1 MSAYPT
7 DLASGITGNQS
18 EVFDWFGNH
27 RTCTD
32 EAIFPE
38 FVAANNSRV
47 GADTGTLADEG
58 GDVLIAPHDGRPRI
72 IDVGEN
78 HRRAEKDVIFTD
90 NACVDAD
97 IVLHLHVASEF
108 DPWAYNDVLADIAR
122 LAEFSSG
129 HDMTKV
135 PDFAAGADLCRR
147 VYDGGRMGKE
157 CSRRRVTSDE

>member
-1 MSAYPT
+1 MTTPAH
-7 DLASGITGNQS
+7 DLPRSY
-18 EVFDWFGNH
+18 W
-27 RTCTD
+27 RTTV
-32 EAIFPE
+32 AAAGAGLLTAFNTNKTSWVGLAL
-38 FVAANNSRV
+38 FVAVCLMAV
-47 GADTGTLADEG
+47 FAP
-58 GDVLIAPHDGRPRI
+58 LIAPHDGRPGI
-72 IDVGEN
+72 VNVGEN

-108 DPWAYNDVLADIAR
+108 DPWAYNDVLADIAL

-129 HDMTKV
+129 HDMTEV